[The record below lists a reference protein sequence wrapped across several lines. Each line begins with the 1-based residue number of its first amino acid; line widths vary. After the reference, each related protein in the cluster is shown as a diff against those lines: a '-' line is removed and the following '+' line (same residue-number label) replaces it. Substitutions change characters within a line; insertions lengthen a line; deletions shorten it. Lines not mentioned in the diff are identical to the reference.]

1 MSWIYSFIFASIAF
15 VSSGTAPESEL
26 FTSGSQAP
34 ELHQSDIIERF
45 DQTYPLNPNGRVSLS
60 NINGSV
66 EVMAWDRNEVRVE
79 ATKTADSAETLALM
93 EVKIR
98 STPERLSIDV
108 DLSGARA
115 IWRRNDVGRK
125 AVIDFKISV
134 PRNAIVNEVETVNGS
149 VSVANLTSFT
159 KISAVNGTITARNL
173 RGNANLSTVNGDVNC
188 EFDRADAG
196 TKIALNTVNGRVNLT
211 LPSDINATL
220 KADTL
225 NGNIVNDFGLPV
237 RKGEYVGRD
246 LYGRIGTGEV
256 DIKLDSVNGQLSIL
270 RKNDGRS
277 PNPAVNLLPA
287 SGTAAIA
294 VSRQE
299 REQAVRSARAARQN
313 AEQAMKQAEKEIEK
327 IKPEIENLKLIE
339 LESLKSTLPTV
350 ISTGVT
356 AGIKAAA
363 ESVKMLQEANWTSGP
378 PTIEKRSNA
387 FSVEGKPTVTID
399 AAGCDVNIRGTN
411 DASIR
416 YVLTQ
421 ISRDGRRADPEVD
434 EQRKGSNVRLIVN
447 GADAVPFQGI
457 GGMRTGFRLEVF
469 VPKRSDIVITTDAEV
484 RVTGLNGSMIINAE
498 DAPVSIRDSSG
509 DLKINAADAQVRVVA
524 YNGGLITNTENG
536 LISLD
541 GSFSS
546 IRSHAEGGSIY
557 LTVPQN
563 AGATIRSNR
572 ELSADGVP
580 LIRDPNKGEWRIGSG
595 EAMYEF
601 LVENATINIRNS
613 VPLGTN

>member
-1 MSWIYSFIFASIAF
+1 MSWIYSFIFASIAI
-15 VSSGTAPESEL
+15 VAGGTAPESEL
-26 FTSGSQAP
+26 FSSGPQP
-34 ELHQSDIIERF
+34 LEIYRSDITERF

-60 NINGSV
+60 NINGSI
-66 EVMAWDRNEVRVE
+66 EVVAWDRNEVRVE
-79 ATKTADSAETLALM
+79 ATKTADSAETMALM
-93 EVKIR
+93 EIKVR

-134 PRNAIVNEVETVNGS
+134 PRTAILNEVETVNGS
-149 VSVANLTSFT
+149 VSVANLTNFT
-159 KISAVNGTITARNL
+159 KISAVNGAVTARNL

-188 EFDRADAG
+188 EFDRAEAG
-196 TKIALNTVNGRVNLT
+196 TKIALNTVNGRVSLT
-211 LPSDINATL
+211 LPSDINATI

-270 RKNDGRS
+270 RKSDGRS

-287 SGTAAIA
+287 SGTSAAG
-294 VSRQE
+294 VSRHE
-299 REQAVRSARAARQN
+299 RDEAVRSARVARQN
-313 AEQAMKQAEKEIEK
+313 ADQAIKQAEKEIQK
-327 IKPEIENLKLIE
+327 IKPEIEDLKLVE

-350 ISTGVT
+350 ISSGVT
-356 AGIKAAA
+356 AGLKAAA
-363 ESVKMLQEANWTSGP
+363 ESMKVLQEANWTSGP

-387 FSVEGKPTVTID
+387 FPVEGKPIVTID
-399 AAGCDVNIRGTN
+399 AAGCDVNVRGSN

-416 YVLTQ
+416 YVLTE
-421 ISRDGRRADPEVD
+421 ISRDGMRADPEVN
-434 EQRKGSNVRLIVN
+434 EQRDGSNVRLIVN
-447 GADAVPFQGI
+447 GADAAPFQGI

-484 RVTGLNGSMIINAE
+484 RVTGLDGSININAE
-498 DAPVSIRDSSG
+498 NEPVSIRDSAGS
-509 DLKINAADAQVRVVA
+509 LKINAADAQVRVVA
-524 YNGGLITNTENG
+524 YNGGLVTNTENG

-546 IRSHAEGGSIY
+546 IRSYAEGGSIY

-563 AGATIRSNR
+563 TGATIRSNQ
-572 ELSADGVP
+572 ELSADGIP
-580 LIRDPNKGEWRIGSG
+580 LIRDPNKKEWRIGSG

-613 VPLGTN
+613 APLGAN